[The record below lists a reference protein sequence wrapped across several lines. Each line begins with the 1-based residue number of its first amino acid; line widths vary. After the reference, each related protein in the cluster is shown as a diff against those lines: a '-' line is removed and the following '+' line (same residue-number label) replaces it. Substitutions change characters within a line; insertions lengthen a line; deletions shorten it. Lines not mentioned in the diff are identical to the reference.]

1 VSYLKIKNNFQNLL
15 PNKDKNE
22 HIKLTS
28 NKNNKSNLS
37 KNLIEEIPLL
47 TNIEFKW
54 IENYY

>member
-47 TNIEFKW
+47 TDIEFKW

>member
-1 VSYLKIKNNFQNLL
+1 VLYLKIKNNFQNLL

-22 HIKLTS
+22 HIKSIS
-28 NKNNKSNLS
+28 NRNNKSNLS

-47 TNIEFKW
+47 TDMEFKW